1 MGSFIGFGVVVD
13 ACGFPPCG
21 LTTKKNYQTLL
32 LLSVNMS
39 YSDLSVL
46 NQNQSSSSI
55 QPLPQSPN
63 QSSATIAPINQ
74 TADPIAFTKSLFK
87 YPTYEDYLDEKI
99 NTKDLFY
106 LENQDLARAI
116 IENEYKRYNILSRD
130 QFEEQKKKY
139 MLSLTNNK
147 TPLSTSNLTTN
158 DVYKGEKLCS
168 LGKDL
173 RNYPLLNELAKRES
187 KVRSGRLNTII
198 FIRDYDKKG
207 NEVSGY
213 IDYGHRLKTED
224 FEEYFSLKKR
234 LMPKTSDLS
243 YYNWKTQ
250 TVSYNNSSTFQVIAN
265 SENGLF
271 FRHRRDRKVISV
283 DPKSNTDS
291 NGTEEV
297 GDNSERRVVKT
308 DEYMQVV
315 LYEHRPRR
323 KN

>member
-1 MGSFIGFGVVVD
+1 MATPSNNESSQPSSSVVVN
-13 ACGFPPCG
+13 GN
-21 LTTKKNYQTLL
+21 TI
-32 LLSVNMS
+32 
-39 YSDLSVL
+39 SD
-46 NQNQSSSSI
+46 
-55 QPLPQSPN
+55 P
-63 QSSATIAPINQ
+63 
-74 TADPIAFTKSLFK
+74 KSLFK

-99 NTKDLFY
+99 TTKDLFY

-116 IENEYKRYNILSRD
+116 IENEFKRYNILSRE

-139 MLSLTNNK
+139 MLSLTVKTPSLSNSGMGNETNK
-147 TPLSTSNLTTN
+147 T
-158 DVYKGEKLCS
+158 DRLCS
-168 LGKDL
+168 FGKDL
-173 RNYPLLNELAKRES
+173 RNYPLLNELAKREA

-213 IDYGHRLKTED
+213 IDYGHRLKSED

-283 DPKSNTDS
+283 DPKSNSDATLNGDNSILQDS
-291 NGTEEV
+291 SV
-297 GDNSERRVVKT
+297 GDNSERRVIKT
-308 DEYMQVV
+308 DEYLQVV

>member
-1 MGSFIGFGVVVD
+1 MSSPSVPNND
-13 ACGFPPCG
+13 A
-21 LTTKKNYQTLL
+21 T
-32 LLSVNMS
+32 
-39 YSDLSVL
+39 
-46 NQNQSSSSI
+46 SSSQIS
-55 QPLPQSPN
+55 QAPSP
-63 QSSATIAPINQ
+63 SPTIINPIH
-74 TADPIAFTKSLFK
+74 DPKALFK

-130 QFEEQKKKY
+130 NFEEQKKKY
-139 MLSLTNNK
+139 MLSLTNK
-147 TPLSTSNLTTN
+147 TPNMTTN
-158 DVYKGEKLCS
+158 LISNSDPGKTDKLCS
-168 LGKDL
+168 FGKDL
-173 RNYPLLNELAKRES
+173 RNYPLLNELAKREA

-213 IDYGHRLKTED
+213 IDYGHRLKNED

-283 DPKSNTDS
+283 DPKSNI
-291 NGTEEV
+291 
-297 GDNSERRVVKT
+297 GDNSERRVIKT
-308 DEYMQVV
+308 DEYLQVV